1 MWSWPISL
9 FFSPSLSP
17 FPSIL
22 LAYLRFHST
31 SITARLLYAST
42 AEALCGWWWAKQ
54 ARPPLTELPAPASKA
69 WMLHLPQRRIQLL
82 DTVYLS
88 LPLYQNQLALLP
100 AMETSYSQTLGF
112 TGGSQSLS
120 LMQIWTC
127 SKYSAQEHW
136 MNERQGSFG
145 CG

>member
-1 MWSWPISL
+1 MSEKLNQKGPVPGPDRQMLRRTL
-9 FFSPSLSP
+9 FLMAVCGVAVFLA
-17 FPSIL
+17 L
-22 LAYLRFHST
+22 LARLWKIQIVDHDFYQQLALSQQLRQVPGSA
-31 SITARLLYAST
+31 ARGTIYDAKGNVLAVSASV
-42 AEALCGWWWAKQ
+42 
-54 ARPPLTELPAPASKA
+54 
-69 WMLHLPQRRIQLL
+69 

-127 SKYSAQEHW
+127 SKYSAQEH
-136 MNERQGSFG
+136 
-145 CG
+145 